1 MWTCPPLFPPHGS
14 ILWQV
19 QESSISYSIIT
30 RRKRAKPACK
40 GEEDRSPPRF
50 GILSL
55 CLSFFLLKNKHIES
69 KSFMQNRKSKDLAD
83 GSQAG
88 CTVRAERQR
97 QTEPMAEENSVQ
109 PSAQLPASVLKIQP
123 GTLLSPAPGTGSHQM
138 QHHPSLQNEII
149 LPKRSLTL
157 LSVEEA

>member
-1 MWTCPPLFPPHGS
+1 MKQSSTSPFVLHVIFLNENGTGEVHMDLSSAVPPTWQHPVAGAG
-14 ILWQV
+14 ILLN
-19 QESSISYSIIT
+19 IILIIT
-30 RRKRAKPACK
+30 RRKRAKPACR

-88 CTVRAERQR
+88 CTVRAER
-97 QTEPMAEENSVQ
+97 
-109 PSAQLPASVLKIQP
+109 
-123 GTLLSPAPGTGSHQM
+123 
-138 QHHPSLQNEII
+138 
-149 LPKRSLTL
+149 
-157 LSVEEA
+157 